1 MMIISYDIQN
11 DKTRT
16 RFNKYI
22 KKYGYRLQ
30 FSVYKIK
37 NSDRVLDV
45 IKADIA
51 SKFMP
56 LFTEDDSI
64 MIFDIDDKNIIR
76 YGYAKH
82 ETDDIVVIE

>member
-76 YGYAKH
+76 YGSAKH

>member
-1 MMIISYDIQN
+1 MIISYDIQN